1 MIKIKRTFPA
11 PESLAIEARKV
22 SGKYDK
28 PDVVKQLREDAHD
41 KCYICEIKGL
51 QDPVV
56 EHLLPHKDGKYPDRK
71 FDWNN
76 LFWACGHCNGV
87 KNQQKYD
94 EGIINC
100 CDVDP
105 EELIDFKLINE
116 VVDVR
121 AKDDT
126 NEKAVLTA
134 TLIQEVFSLKNTGM
148 RVYKSEMRFQE
159 LNREMNKLYDNLEKL
174 SKNPDSKVV
183 LRKLKA
189 ILRSESAFA
198 AFKRNYIRDNG
209 DRFPQLMAYIA

>member
-1 MIKIKRTFPA
+1 MVKIERTYPA
-11 PESLAIEARKV
+11 PASLAIESKKV

-28 PDVVKQLREDAHD
+28 PDVVKQLRKDAHD
-41 KCYICEIKGL
+41 KCYICEMKGL

-94 EGIINC
+94 ERVIDC
-100 CDVDP
+100 CSQDP
-105 EELIDFKLINE
+105 EKLIDFKLENE
-116 VVDVR
+116 AIDVR

-134 TLIQEVFSLKNTGM
+134 ALIREVFSLKNTGM

-159 LNREMNKLYDNLEKL
+159 LNKEMNKLYDNLEKL
-174 SKNPDSKVV
+174 NKNPDSKIV

-189 ILRSESAFA
+189 ILRRESAFA
-198 AFKRNYIRDNG
+198 AFKRSYIRDNEG
-209 DRFPQLMAYIA
+209 RYPQLMTYIA

>member
-1 MIKIKRTFPA
+1 MIKIERTFPA
-11 PESLAIEARKV
+11 PASLAIEAQKA

-28 PDVVKQLREDAHD
+28 PDVVEQLQKDSHD
-41 KCYICEIKGL
+41 KCYICEMKGL

-94 EGIINC
+94 EGVVDC
-100 CDVDP
+100 CNQDP

-116 VVDVR
+116 DIEVR

-134 TLIQEVFSLKNTGM
+134 TLVMEVFNLKNTGM

-159 LNREMNKLYDNLEKL
+159 LNKEMNKLYDNLEEL
-174 SKNPDSKVV
+174 INNPDSRIV

-189 ILRSESAFA
+189 ILKRESAFA
-198 AFKRNYIRDNG
+198 AFKRNYIRENK
-209 DRFPQLMAYIA
+209 DRFPQLMRYIT

>member
-1 MIKIKRTFPA
+1 MVKIERTFPA
-11 PESLAIEARKV
+11 PLSLALEARKA

-41 KCYICEIKGL
+41 KCYICEMKEL

-94 EGIINC
+94 EGIIDC
-100 CDVDP
+100 CSQDP
-105 EELIDFKLINE
+105 EELIEFRLINE
-116 VVDVR
+116 IIDVR
-121 AKDDT
+121 AKDEA

-148 RVYKSEMRFQE
+148 RVYKSEMRVQE
-159 LNREMNKLYDNLEKL
+159 LNKEMNKLYDNLGQLDK
-174 SKNPDSKVV
+174 KPDSKVV

-189 ILRSESAFA
+189 ILRVESAFA
-198 AFKRNYIRDNG
+198 AFKRNYVRENK
-209 DRFPQLMAYIA
+209 DRYPQLMVYIT